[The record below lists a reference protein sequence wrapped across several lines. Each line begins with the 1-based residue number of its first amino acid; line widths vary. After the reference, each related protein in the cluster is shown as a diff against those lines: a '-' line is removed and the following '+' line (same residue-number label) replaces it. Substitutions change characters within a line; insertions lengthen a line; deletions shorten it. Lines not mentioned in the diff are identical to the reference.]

1 MMNFLT
7 TYKLYAFAG
16 LAIIFAVILSLHL
29 LADNHL
35 QNKYDALVIEFKDF
49 KSAID
54 TETKAREVEIANK
67 RVIGIKQTQLIQAEF
82 EAELKKRDLDRA
94 KSTQAIKEF
103 YEKRLN
109 TANYTHAERL
119 RVNAE
124 RNRFGL
130 PEESTVAEKPTKSG
144 QECDTALDYENLE
157 NACIITTLDFNACR
171 AALDNDTATVGR
183 DEWPFSFKLSVF
195 IFAKYFNGDVVACH

>member
-16 LAIIFAVILSLHL
+16 LAIIFMVILSLHL
-29 LADNHL
+29 LADNRL

-49 KSAID
+49 KSAIAI
-54 TETKAREVEIANK
+54 ETKAREVEIANK
-67 RVIGIKQTQLIQAEF
+67 RVAGLKQTQLIQAEF
-82 EAELKKRDLDRA
+82 EAELKQRDLDRA

-103 YEKRLN
+103 YENRLDTTRFN
-109 TANYTHAERL
+109 AAERL

-124 RNRFGL
+124 RSRLGL
-130 PEESTVAEKPTKSG
+130 PSQSVAAEGVTEG
-144 QECDTALDYENLE
+144 RRICDAAAFDNLE
-157 NACIITTLDFNACR
+157 KACTITTLDFNACR

-183 DEWPFSFKLSVF
+183 DE
-195 IFAKYFNGDVVACH
+195 

>member
-7 TYKLYAFAG
+7 PYKLYAFAG
-16 LAIIFAVILSLHL
+16 LAIIFMVILSLHL
-29 LADNHL
+29 LADNRL

-49 KSAID
+49 KSAIAI
-54 TETKAREVEIANK
+54 ETKALEVEIANK
-67 RVIGIKQTQLIQAEF
+67 RVIGLKQTQLIQE
-82 EAELKKRDLDRA
+82 EYETELKRRDLDRA

-130 PEESTVAEKPTKSG
+130 PEESTVAEKPAESG
-144 QECDTALDYENLE
+144 RECDATLAYENLE
-157 NACIITTLDFNACR
+157 RACAITTLDFNACR
-171 AALDNDTATVGR
+171 AALDNDTAIVGR
-183 DEWPFSFKLSVF
+183 DE
-195 IFAKYFNGDVVACH
+195 

>member
-1 MMNFLT
+1 MLNLLAP
-7 TYKLYAFAG
+7 YKLYGALAG
-16 LAIIFAVILSLHL
+16 VILIALILGVHL
-29 LADNHL
+29 YADNRVRKQRDSAVAEL
-35 QNKYDALVIEFKDF
+35 SAFKTAIALEMR
-49 KSAID
+49 
-54 TETKAREVEIANK
+54 AREIEIANK
-67 RVIGIKQTQLIQAEF
+67 RLDGAAETKIIEAEY
-82 EAELKKRDLDRA
+82 EAELKRRDLDRA

-124 RNRFGL
+124 RSRFGL
-130 PEESTVAEKPTKSG
+130 PEEPAVTEKPTESG
-144 QECDTALDYENLE
+144 RECDTALDYENLE

-183 DEWPFSFKLSVF
+183 DE
-195 IFAKYFNGDVVACH
+195 